1 MSRTARDATAAEG
14 DAITLSMA
22 RERIF
27 HPPAELESLL
37 RSGESLHRLRFKG
50 GEIGWLVTG
59 YDAARSVLNDPR
71 FSLREIRPLLT
82 VEPAKHDAVIR
93 TMREDGLLRG
103 DMLTMDPPEHTRFRQ
118 AIGPRFAL
126 RRIEQLQHTVEEIV
140 GRCLDELETAGP
152 PVDLVRTF
160 AAPVSFRSQCAFLGV
175 PERDIPMLEL
185 IGETNRNPALSAD
198 EVIAATREFR
208 AYLEEVVARKRREP
222 GEDLISDLVSGGDLD
237 GEEIVGL
244 LVLLFVAGVETTESM
259 LATGVFALL
268 THPDQLDLLR
278 ADPALMKPA
287 VEELMRFLSVFN
299 VGALTRTATEDVEV
313 DGVVIERGAWVSVSL
328 LGANRDHERF
338 SRPGEL
344 DIARG
349 GKGQI
354 GFGHGVH
361 VCSGQH
367 LARLEL
373 RVGLT
378 RLIERFPQIALAR
391 GEDVTFSGEDEVTFA
406 VKRLPVS
413 W

>member
-1 MSRTARDATAAEG
+1 MTRTARDATAAGG

-22 RERIF
+22 RERVF

-37 RSGESLHRLRFKG
+37 RSGASLHRLRFKG

-59 YDAARSVLNDPR
+59 YDAARSVLNDLR

-82 VEPAKHDAVIR
+82 VEPAKHEAVIR
-93 TMREDGLLRG
+93 MMREEGLLRG

-126 RRIEQLQHTVEEIV
+126 RRIEQFQRTVEEVV
-140 GRCLDELETAGP
+140 GRCLDDLKTAAP
-152 PVDLVRTF
+152 PADLVRTF
-160 AAPVSFRSQCAFLGV
+160 AAPISFRSQCAFLGV

-222 GEDLISDLVSGGDLD
+222 GDDLISDLVDGGVLD
-237 GEEIVGL
+237 DEEIVGL

-268 THPDQLDLLR
+268 THQDQLDLLR
-278 ADPALMKPA
+278 ADPTLMKPA
-287 VEELMRFLSVFN
+287 VEELMRYLSVFN

-313 DGVVIERGAWVSVSL
+313 DGVVIERGACVSVSL
-328 LGANRDHERF
+328 LGANRDRERF
-338 SRPGEL
+338 SHPGEL

-378 RLIERFPQIALAR
+378 RLIERFPRIALAR
-391 GEDVTFSGEDEVTFA
+391 DEDVTFSGEDEVTFA

>member
-37 RSGESLHRLRFKG
+37 RSGESLHRLGFKG
-50 GEIGWLVTG
+50 GDIGGLVTG

>member
-1 MSRTARDATAAEG
+1 MTRTAREATAAEG
-14 DAITLSMA
+14 DAITLSMV
-22 RERIF
+22 RERTF

-50 GEIGWLVTG
+50 GEVGWLVTG
-59 YDAARSVLNDPR
+59 YDAARSVLNDAR
-71 FSLREIRPLLT
+71 FSLREIPPLLT

-93 TMREDGLLRG
+93 MMREEGLLRG

-126 RRIEQLQHTVEEIV
+126 RAVERFERTVEQIV
-140 GRCLDELETAGP
+140 DRCLDDLETAGP
-152 PVDLVRTF
+152 PADLVRTF
-160 AAPVSFRSQCAFLGV
+160 AAPISFRSQCALLGV
-175 PERDIPMLEL
+175 PEDDIPMLEL

-208 AYLEEVVARKRREP
+208 DYLEAVVARKRREP
-222 GEDLISDLVSGGDLD
+222 GDDLISDIVEGGVLD
-237 GEEIVGL
+237 DEEIVGL

-268 THPDQLDLLR
+268 THQDQLDVLR

-287 VEELMRFLSVFN
+287 VEELMRYLTVFN

-313 DGVVIERGAWVSVSL
+313 DGVVIEKGAWVSVSL
-328 LGANRDHERF
+328 LGANRDSERF

-378 RLIERFPQIALAR
+378 RLLERFPRIALAR
-391 GEDVTFSGEDEVTFA
+391 DEDVTFSGEGEVTFS
-406 VKRLPVS
+406 VKRLPVT